1 MNRWS
6 GSLLRLVFAFVIL
19 FLAAVVSLAVRAALH
34 TQSDRITGIAF
45 VIAVVWLVFLFE
57 KAFPSVY
64 PPSKRHPTQWWQ
76 TRAALAMGAVAFGI
90 IISILS
96 SQAASLWFGLTV
108 VGSVLVAL
116 LLRARRSSEL

>member
-6 GSLLRLVFAFVIL
+6 ASFLRAVFAFVIM
-19 FLAAVVSLAVRAALH
+19 FLGVAVSLLVRAALH
-34 TQSDRITGIAF
+34 THSDCITGIAF
-45 VIAVVWLVFLFE
+45 LITVVCAVLMFE

-64 PPSKRHPTQWWQ
+64 PSSMRHPTQWWH
-76 TRAALAMGAVAFGI
+76 TRAGLAVGAVAFGI

-96 SQAASLWFGLTV
+96 SRVASLWFGLTV